1 MKQILSALLTALLVM
16 GLSVTAP
23 AQTREVPVMS
33 DTDITIPWE
42 EFKTFIDELTV
53 SPPPPEPPPPVTVTI
68 KDAAYDMNLEPGL
81 LTVEAVVTAVTYGDE
96 WHEIFVCGEGV
107 SPTDLTVNGT
117 NTPTLVKTDGIYA
130 LVRGE
135 GTWTVR
141 ATLYVSAPDAPG
153 MHAVSFEVPVSA
165 SALGVLLYNT
175 GLTDVTIGGV
185 PLSVSEGRLESAL
198 GGFDRV
204 DISYTVAAPRPEEM
218 PGTDAQGE
226 ESAVEPVLLA
236 QTYTLLNVA
245 DEALYLT
252 VSIVFEVRDAPET
265 SFILELPEEF
275 DLVDVR
281 GEGIAS
287 WNEGVDGE
295 DGRPILSVTT
305 AFEVEGTFALT
316 VLMERAYID
325 GEEIVT
331 MPSITPKDT
340 KRNTGFVS
348 IVSDAGFEISEH
360 EAAVLRPQDP
370 SELPDVLLSLSDL
383 PPILGYRHTD
393 DAWDLAVSVTRGE
406 FLPVIVGFIDSAN
419 TVGIVTDDGKLVM
432 RTHYYVRNRGL
443 QYLKMTLPEEGDF
456 WSAAVSG
463 RPTNVSRDPDGTV
476 LIPLPLERTGLDE
489 PIVVETVIYVPVDE
503 IGMIGAV
510 TLPMPVLNIPVA
522 EMMATLY
529 LPENRRYVRFGGDM
543 EIIRHFEK
551 IVAPDTSSE
560 FVEEN
565 LRLRKEVYE
574 RQSELEEYVN
584 KKQVLT
590 GDELSAVPEGTAMFE
605 LPLRGDSY
613 RFVKLIVLSEE
624 SCVTACYL
632 KTGIYRVCVLILVL
646 FFFYGVLKGV
656 QKVFKSVRSAVKRE
670 T

>member
-1 MKQILSALLTALLVM
+1 MKRICIAMLTAFLVL
-16 GLSVTAP
+16 GLSMTAP
-23 AQTREVPVMS
+23 AQKSEVPVLS

-42 EFKTFIDELTV
+42 EFKKFIDELTV
-53 SPPPPEPPPPVTVTI
+53 APPPPEPPPPVTVTI
-68 KDAAYDMNLEPGL
+68 KDAVYDMSLEPGL
-81 LTVEAVVTAVTYGDE
+81 LTVTAVVTAVTYGDE
-96 WHEIFVCGEGV
+96 WHEIFICGENV
-107 SPTDLTVNGT
+107 SPTDLTVNGKDA
-117 NTPTLVKTDGIYA
+117 PTLVKPDGIYV

-141 ATLYVSAPDAPG
+141 ATLYVSASDAPG
-153 MHAVSFEVPVSA
+153 MHSVSFEVPVSA
-165 SALGVLLYNT
+165 SASGVLIFD
-175 GLTDVTIGGV
+175 TDLAGVTVGGV
-185 PLSVSEGRLESAL
+185 PLAQSLGRLETAL

-204 DISYTVAAPRPEEM
+204 DISYTVAAPRPEETA
-218 PGTDAQGE
+218 GDEAGE
-226 ESAVEPVLLA
+226 ESAAMPVLLA
-236 QTYTLLNVA
+236 QTFTLLDVA

-252 VSIVFEVRDAPET
+252 VSVVFEVRDAPET
-265 SFILELPEEF
+265 TFILELPEEF

-281 GEGIAS
+281 GEGIAA
-287 WNEGVDGE
+287 WNEGMDEE
-295 DGRPILSVTT
+295 DEGPILAVTT
-305 AFEVEGTFALT
+305 AFEIEGTFALT
-316 VLMERAYID
+316 ILMERAYVD
-325 GEEIVT
+325 GEEIVS
-331 MPSITPKDT
+331 MPVVTPKGT

-360 EAAVLRPQDP
+360 EAVDLRPQDP

-393 DAWDLAVSVTRGE
+393 DGWDLSVSVTRGE

-443 QYLKMTLPEEGDF
+443 QYLKITLPEQGDF

-503 IGMIGAV
+503 IGIIGAV

-543 EIIRHFEK
+543 ESIKHFEK
-551 IVAPDTSSE
+551 IVAPDTSYE

-590 GDELSAVPEGTAMFE
+590 GDELSAIPDGTTMFE

-624 SCVTACYL
+624 SSVTAYYL
-632 KTGIYRVCVLILVL
+632 KTGIYRLFVLFLILL
-646 FFFYGVLKGV
+646 LFYGVLLGV
-656 QKVFKSVRSAVKRE
+656 RGVFRSVRSAVKKE